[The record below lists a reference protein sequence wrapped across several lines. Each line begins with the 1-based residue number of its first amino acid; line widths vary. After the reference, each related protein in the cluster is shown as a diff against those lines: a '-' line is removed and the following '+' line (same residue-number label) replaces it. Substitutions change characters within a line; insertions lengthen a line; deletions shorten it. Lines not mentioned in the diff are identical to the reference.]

1 MAILITILEVGS
13 DVVMS
18 GGGSVNVSS
27 LTTGSTLSLGNRID
41 PSVNFASLGNGS
53 VTSYTGIT
61 GITPN
66 MGLGSNT
73 FSFNTTGTDSFAIEE
88 FGSPLVELYVPQNY
102 VSNTALGPSTATFTN
117 KSFTTLGINTGTYTW
132 TWGSG
137 ANEDSF
143 TVQVGPST
151 LNVNIL
157 EVGGNV
163 TVTVDG
169 YVNLNGLTGPTSSVQ
184 SPKIIPNQATTY
196 VVTANTSYNFD
207 RYSGISGPT
216 NFGSS
221 NVTIAN
227 ASTGILPFGID
238 GSSNYLYLPEGYTGA
253 ERITGVTTYNSA
265 TFASLG
271 LTQGTYTYTWA
282 GGSVVVQVGIS
293 PTSTPTNTPTLTQTP
308 TTTTTATNTPTTT
321 TTATNTPTP
330 TINPVS
336 PTPTTTTT
344 TTPTNTV
351 TQTPTDNVTDT
362 PTPTPTTTPTPT
374 VTATNTATPTV
385 TTTKTPTQTNTPSHS
400 PTPSETPNVCKT
412 YDLYGGTTDTT
423 FFIVDCNGFTN
434 TVQVQA
440 FNTLR
445 TCSKTI
451 AVVSGNGTFTAI
463 GTCPLPT
470 PTPSV
475 TATITPSN
483 TATPSVT
490 PSVTATNTPTLT
502 KTPTV
507 TPTTTQTSTPTQTG
521 TAAVTPSATAT
532 KTPTVTPTNTVTPSI
547 TASNTPTQTQTGTP
561 AVTPTKTTTQT
572 PTQTQTGTP
581 NITPTPSFTPN
592 WTGFSAD
599 EQYAY
604 TIDILGGFSGGTAPA
619 GAIAPHPVFT
629 DEYGAPIS
637 QLNGITLGGF
647 DGLNN

>member
-1 MAILITILEVGS
+1 MCILITILEVGGN
-13 DVVMS
+13 VVMS
-18 GGGSVNVSS
+18 GGGSANTSA
-27 LTTGSTLSLGNRID
+27 LTSGASQTNGSTISPSADFISLV
-41 PSVNFASLGNGS
+41 S
-53 VTSYTGIT
+53 TGFTQVIPWT
-61 GITPN
+61 VVPGITPN
-66 MGLGSNT
+66 MGSGG
-73 FSFNTTGTDSFAIEE
+73 NTTIFTGLTGTYSFGILENF
-88 FGSPLVELYVPQNY
+88 FGDGFLYLDVAY
-102 VSNTALGPSTATFTN
+102 VSGTEIGPTTATFLN
-117 KSFTTLGINTGTYTW
+117 RSFSTLGINTGTYTW

-137 ANEDSF
+137 ATEDSF
-143 TVQVGPST
+143 TVQVGP
-151 LNVNIL
+151 L
-157 EVGGNV
+157 
-163 TVTVDG
+163 TVT
-169 YVNLNGLTGPTSSVQ
+169 PT
-184 SPKIIPNQATTY
+184 PT
-196 VVTANTSYNFD
+196 VTA
-207 RYSGISGPT
+207 T
-216 NFGSS
+216 N
-221 NVTIAN
+221 
-227 ASTGILPFGID
+227 
-238 GSSNYLYLPEGYTGA
+238 
-253 ERITGVTTYNSA
+253 
-265 TFASLG
+265 
-271 LTQGTYTYTWA
+271 
-282 GGSVVVQVGIS
+282 
-293 PTSTPTNTPTLTQTP
+293 TQTP
-308 TTTTTATNTPTTT
+308 TTTTTL
-321 TTATNTPTP
+321 
-330 TINPVS
+330 
-336 PTPTTTTT
+336 T
-344 TTPTNTV
+344 TTPTNTVTSTV

-385 TTTKTPTQTNTPSHS
+385 TTTKTPTQTNTPSYS

-412 YDLYGGTTDTT
+412 YDLYGGTTNTT
-423 FFIVDCNGFTN
+423 FFIVDCNGFTS

-451 AVVSGNGTFTAI
+451 AIVSGNGTFTAI